1 MSLRILSLSDVK
13 HSITMHQAISALE
26 SAFIQLANNTVKLPL
41 RTGVTIEEENGL
53 MLTMPGYLAQE
64 KSLGLKVVSIFLKI

>member
-41 RTGVTIEEENGL
+41 RTGVTI
-53 MLTMPGYLAQE
+53 
-64 KSLGLKVVSIFLKI
+64 